1 MEGVYPA
8 KSSQQAPPS
17 KLRVISDAVALAL
30 TTVILLGV
38 YAASYLA
45 TVAGGSLVK
54 NTTAQVSNI
63 YFTQVRVL
71 PKFVDF

>member
-1 MEGVYPA
+1 MEGIYPT

-17 KLRVISDAVALAL
+17 KLHVISDAAADYGR
-30 TTVILLGV
+30 TPGV
-38 YAASYLA
+38 YTASYLA
-45 TVAGGSLVK
+45 TVTEGSLVK